1 MPRLHGM
8 LVSLQV
14 VGADTGDST
23 PSVVLNVDSKRYL
36 FNCGEGTQRM
46 FSELRVCGGRVQ
58 YENYLGN
65 SIAKA
70 K

>member
-1 MPRLHGM
+1 MPRLRAM

-14 VGADTGDST
+14 VGTDTGDST

-46 FSELRVCGGRVQ
+46 FSELKVCDGACSYQG
-58 YENYLGN
+58 
-65 SIAKA
+65 
-70 K
+70 